1 MILNIGSR
9 SSKYKI
15 IVPHVSPEIN
25 RAYYLDKKI
34 SGFQI
39 KCSVAPQ
46 DFKTI
51 HNNYNTI
58 AIQFQITSTDVQAL
72 AVLSPF
78 LTGPLADRA
87 LDTVLSALA
96 RADVSS
102 VMMYQETVLLL
113 LLLRAPE
120 AAGPR
125 LLAILRAYDGKGE
138 AVASAL
144 LVGAHLALMACPGLS
159 PGFVPDLVRCLLT
172 MFLLLR
178 DVICGEDA
186 CMATRQQLGRD
197 EVVTNWG

>member
-1 MILNIGSR
+1 M
-9 SSKYKI
+9 
-15 IVPHVSPEIN
+15 
-25 RAYYLDKKI
+25 
-34 SGFQI
+34 
-39 KCSVAPQ
+39 
-46 DFKTI
+46 
-51 HNNYNTI
+51 
-58 AIQFQITSTDVQAL
+58 QAL
-72 AVLSPF
+72 AALSPF

-159 PGFVPDLVRCLLT
+159 PGFVPELVRCLLPVL
-172 MFLLLR
+172 MLLR
-178 DVICGEDA
+178 VWKLCFYTCSAG
-186 CMATRQQLGRD
+186 RQQIGPVMRWSLPWLGKHLLTAD
-197 EVVTNWG
+197 CA